1 RLKHA
6 KSTICAVNEETT
18 ESSSFETELLLKQTR
33 NKYCISEMVTD
44 QNPWNGDGRNFDNDS
59 TFYNE
64 KSLFIPFISSL
75 TLAQLANVLKLSR
88 RSSKD
93 SSDKYEEYEGSLG
106 GDESNYEKEI
116 DKFIVD
122 YEIEFRNDFVV
133 QILSE
138 GELIIYVWIPLL
150 RNAFLVKNEILAQEV
165 VSTVFVS
172 KLFECTYNGLK
183 RSGTVEGFK
192 TSSSCKDVRN
202 TITSMSLIN
211 LKGTLHNIQSVEMG
225 HGAFVSYTVTIT
237 C

>member
-1 RLKHA
+1 KPGTNIAFQKWLQIRTHGTEMEEILIMIRHSIMRNLFSFLLCTSLRL
-6 KSTICAVNEETT
+6 TIIYKGARNIRTNLI
-18 ESSSFETELLLKQTR
+18 SS
-33 NKYCISEMVTD
+33 
-44 QNPWNGDGRNFDNDS
+44 
-59 TFYNE
+59 
-64 KSLFIPFISSL
+64 SSL